1 MKLTLIAIML
11 VQTGLLLPRD
21 QDKKEQP
28 AKQGVLP
35 PGWKMESS
43 PEGGFSVALPP
54 GQVITLDEK
63 QPFKG
68 LGEQAIKGVAG
79 FTDSKTV
86 FTAFSFAL
94 PKELQKK
101 NATEQLEALGN
112 AFKQE
117 LGGGKPKR
125 ETKVTVGE
133 VAGLQ
138 IEAGDKQGTGIVR
151 VFVARERVFVLMAG
165 GPKLS
170 DSSLEVQAFFGSFKL
185 KAAPGQALPESVYD
199 FQTASMG
206 GK

>member
-1 MKLTLIAIML
+1 MKLTFIAIL
-11 VQTGLLLPRD
+11 VVHTGLVLPHD
-21 QDKKEQP
+21 QGKKEEP

-35 PGWKMESS
+35 TGWKLESS
-43 PEGGFSVALPP
+43 PEGGFSVAMPP
-54 GQVITLDEK
+54 GPVITLDEK

-68 LGEQAIKGVAG
+68 LGELAIKGVAG

-94 PKELQKK
+94 PKELEKK
-101 NATEQLEALGN
+101 TATDQLQALGN

-125 ETKVTVGE
+125 ETKVAVGE
-133 VAGLQ
+133 LAGLE

-151 VFVARERVFVLMAG
+151 IFVARDRVFVLMAG

-170 DSSLEVQAFFGSFKL
+170 GSSLEVQAFFGSFKL
-185 KAAPGQALPESVYD
+185 KAA
-199 FQTASMG
+199 
-206 GK
+206 